1 MLKKSIKMSKG
12 KCKLFLFCVVFA
24 SSLGV
29 AIFSFTNSYGEN
41 VLCEVDDKTRL
52 GDGFCDLEGNYNTK
66 FCRYDS
72 SCDFDYGFKYCRND
86 CLDHNRKQDMIKKYP
101 ECECP
106 NCEEEDEDIYDY
118 MGDGNC
124 DKYSS
129 IFESLN
135 TTECGWD
142 GGDCVELNRR
152 KKEMMI
158 KYPNCFTDDR
168 DYEILGDGYCYDY
181 SYINNEECG
190 WDGGDCDEL
199 NRRKKEMMSKYP
211 NCKHPSALTT
221 EDNEWVYEYLG
232 DGSCRGTWNNE
243 ECGWD
248 GGDCAEF
255 NQKKNQYP
263 DCVYLDEWNYKD
275 LGNGYCESYRNF
287 NNEECGWD
295 DGDCL

>member
-1 MLKKSIKMSKG
+1 MLKKSIMMSKG
-12 KCKLFLFCVVFA
+12 KCKLFLLCVVFA

-41 VLCEVDDKTRL
+41 GLCKVDDKTRL
-52 GDGFCDLEGNYNTK
+52 GDGTCDLEGNYNTK

-72 SCDFDYGFKYCRND
+72 SCHFDYGFKSCRND

-101 ECECP
+101 ECECL
-106 NCEEEDEDIYDY
+106 NCEEEVDYTGKDIYGY
-118 MGDGNC
+118 MGDGYC
-124 DKYSS
+124 STWS
-129 IFESLN
+129 IFFESLN

-158 KYPNCFTDDR
+158 KYPNCSTDDR
-168 DYEILGDGYCYDY
+168 DYERLGDGYCNDN
-181 SYINNEECG
+181 INNEECG
-190 WDGGDCDEL
+190 WDGGDCDEV

-211 NCKHPSALTT
+211 NCG
-221 EDNEWVYEYLG
+221 NEWVYKYLG
-232 DGSCRGTWNNE
+232 DGDCDDTWNKE

-248 GGDCAEF
+248 GDDCIEF

-263 DCVYLDEWNYKD
+263 DCVSLDNWSYKYLGD
-275 LGNGYCESYRNF
+275 GYCDSYRDF